1 MKNAWRRRK
10 PPWKISEGERHEQD
24 GVYLDNKTKTAVY
37 DPLHYWSVKG
47 GTIEKKFSVNVI
59 MLKKEE

>member
-1 MKNAWRRRK
+1 
-10 PPWKISEGERHEQD
+10 
-24 GVYLDNKTKTAVY
+24 VYLDNKTKTAVY
-37 DPLHYWSVKG
+37 DPLHHWSVKG